1 MEQVSGPHT
10 KEEAEEAYNAD
21 NPDDKINR
29 DVPAWYELDQYV
41 IRRVNGKVVG
51 IAGWADKGNYA
62 ILGGMKSKEGSKS
75 WKPMANKRE
84 QLIGDKPKIAGFR
97 PKKIPLETWKKKNR
111 DEYDW
116 EIPPKDNMGIDEELV
131 ANFTERYGDDF
142 GIKKWWDLIKRRDSM
157 GDFQWKQLIIGI
169 KEDRFPKDR
178 TKYVRYSNLD
188 DINRRMV
195 NGYLKRGAKN
205 PKKRNQYLKGIADE
219 MSRSSN
225 QRYELEDRR

>member
-29 DVPAWYELDQYV
+29 DVPEWYELDQYV

-97 PKKIPLETWKKKNR
+97 PKKIPLERWKQKNR
-111 DEYDW
+111 TEYDW
-116 EIPPKDNMGIDEELV
+116 EIPPEDTMGIDEEML

-142 GIKKWWDLIKRRDSM
+142 GIKKWWDLIKRRSVM
-157 GDFQWKQLIIGI
+157 SDFQWKQLIVGI

-188 DINRRMV
+188 TINRRMV
-195 NGYLKRGAKN
+195 NGYLKKGVKN
-205 PKKRNQYLKGIADE
+205 PEKRNQYLKGIADE

-225 QRYELEDRR
+225 QRYELEDRS

>member
-1 MEQVSGPHT
+1 
-10 KEEAEEAYNAD
+10 
-21 NPDDKINR
+21 
-29 DVPAWYELDQYV
+29 
-41 IRRVNGKVVG
+41 
-51 IAGWADKGNYA
+51 
-62 ILGGMKSKEGSKS
+62 
-75 WKPMANKRE
+75 MANKRE

-97 PKKIPLETWKKKNR
+97 PKTISIETWKKKNR

-178 TKYVRYSNLD
+178 KKYVRYSNLD

-195 NGYLKRGAKN
+195 NGYLKRGVKN
-205 PKKRNQYLKGIADE
+205 PEKRNQYLKGIADE
-219 MSRSSN
+219 MARSSN
-225 QRYELEDRR
+225 QRYELEDRS